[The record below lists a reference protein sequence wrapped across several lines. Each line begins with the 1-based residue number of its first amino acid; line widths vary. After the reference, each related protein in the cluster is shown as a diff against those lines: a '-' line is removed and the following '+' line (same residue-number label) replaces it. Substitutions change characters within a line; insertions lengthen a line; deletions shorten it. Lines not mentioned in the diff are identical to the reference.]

1 MTPDCMTES
10 IAGAL
15 LGAEGPFAG
24 LDPGFAPRA
33 AQQAMAEVVADAI
46 ATRMHLLVEA
56 GTGTG
61 KTFAYLVPAILSG
74 QRTLVSTATRTLQD
88 QLFEDDLPR
97 VCRALGVNPER
108 ALLKGRTN
116 YLCLHRLGLARGQPG
131 LLAEDQR
138 RLARIEAW
146 AARTG
151 QGDIAEVTGI
161 PEEAAVWP
169 QVTSTVDNCLGQG
182 CAHFDDCFVVRARRK
197 AAAADIVVVNHH
209 LLFAD
214 MALRE
219 EGFGELLPTVRVII
233 ADEAH
238 QLPELAAQAFG
249 HAVSGRRIRDLVR
262 DCAAAHQ
269 TEAPDMPGLA
279 ESARALDRQ
288 LQALTATL
296 AHYPGRREFDPLHD
310 EPLVAGALRG
320 LTEALKAI
328 GVQLA
333 EASERGPGLE
343 ACARRCEEI
352 RVRLAEFG
360 DRDNDDWVRW
370 LEASP
375 RGFGLHA
382 TPLTVAEQ
390 FGVCLA
396 QSAATWVFC
405 SATLAVEGDF
415 SHFRR
420 ELGLDEALAASWDS
434 PFDFARQT
442 LCYLP
447 PIAVNPGDAGFLPA
461 VVDQA
466 LEVITLSRG
475 RAFLLCTSHRA
486 LEYYAGPLRARLPY
500 PVLVQGEASR
510 ATLLTEFRRLGN
522 AVLIGT
528 ATFWEGVDVRG
539 EALSCVIIDKLPF
552 APPDDPVLKARA
564 RRLTHE
570 GRDPFRDYQLP
581 VAALTL
587 KQGAGRLIRDITD
600 RGVLVLCD
608 PRLRS
613 KGYGRTFLRA
623 LPPMPQTR
631 SLADVA
637 AFFALESTGLDNNTT
652 EGETHEQTQDW

>member
-1 MTPDCMTES
+1 
-10 IAGAL
+10 
-15 LGAEGPFAG
+15 
-24 LDPGFAPRA
+24 
-33 AQQAMAEVVADAI
+33 MAEAVADAI
-46 ATRMHLLVEA
+46 AARVHLLVEA

-61 KTFAYLVPAILSG
+61 KTFAYLVPALLSG

-97 VCRALGVNPER
+97 VCKALGLNPER

-116 YLCLHRLGLARGQPG
+116 YLCLHRMGQAQGQPG

-138 RLARIEAW
+138 RLSRIVAW
-146 AARTG
+146 SARTEH
-151 QGDIAEVTGI
+151 GDIAEVAGV
-161 PEEAAVWP
+161 PEEAAIWP

-182 CAHFDDCFVVRARRK
+182 CPQFDECFVVRARRR

-249 HAVSGRRIRDLVR
+249 HSVSGRRIRDLVR
-262 DCAAAHQ
+262 DCGVAQQA
-269 TEAPDMPGLA
+269 EAPDMPELA
-279 ESARALDRQ
+279 EASRALDRQ
-288 LQALTATL
+288 LQASTL
-296 AHYPGRREFDPLHD
+296 IFGQYPGRREFDPLRE
-310 EPLVAGALRG
+310 EPSVTEVLERLTSALQH
-320 LTEALKAI
+320 L

-343 ACARRCEEI
+343 ACMRRCEEI
-352 RVRLAEFG
+352 RARLAEFG

-390 FGVCLA
+390 FGARLA

-405 SATLAVEGDF
+405 SATLAVDGDF
-415 SHFRR
+415 GHFRR
-420 ELGLDEALAASWDS
+420 ELGLEEALAASWES

-447 PIAVNPGDAGFLPA
+447 SITVNPNESGYFAA
-461 VVDQA
+461 VVESA
-466 LEVITLSRG
+466 LEVIALSRG

-486 LEYYAGPLRARLPY
+486 LDYYAAPLRARLSY
-500 PVLVQGEASR
+500 PVLVQGEAPR
-510 ATLLTEFRRLGN
+510 AALLAEFRRLGN

-539 EALSCVIIDKLPF
+539 EALSCVVIDKLPF
-552 APPDDPVLKARA
+552 APPDDPVLKARG

-587 KQGAGRLIRDITD
+587 KQGAGRLIRDVND

-608 PRLRS
+608 PRLRT

-623 LPPMPQTR
+623 LPPLPQTR

-637 AFFALESTGLDNNTT
+637 AFFALESMRPNYNTT